1 MTGNIKKTRTFLYI
15 SNAIIAVM
23 CVISIAGFFIMPAG
37 QMKLSFK
44 IDRDLLTSL
53 RDSAVI
59 DNGGSSAVYS
69 ASPANITLSGGDISS
84 EIESTLKSTI
94 EELGDKIGP
103 GLLLDALIEEL
114 GDNAITLS
122 AGAEVTTP
130 RLLSSIG
137 NSDEKAASG
146 FIRDNFAI
154 MAEETARQ
162 IDVLKPLLI
171 NTAERLLKT
180 VSTIAI
186 QSSFD
191 TVKKIIVERS
201 GSNGEKEFD
210 EFVERVG
217 LDEGAVGEQ
226 LTTILDTISDE
237 GMTAE
242 QIAAEAE
249 NVYRNI
255 YEMAK
260 SDPKYGADVL
270 DKYEYDPEGFR
281 DGVKELVESSGLQD
295 EEGTVNLNMIIDRLI
310 EGGLMGIYSE
320 ELMNEAGGITFGP
333 VIAPKRGAF
342 AEIRVTAPDGTD
354 AVISSASS
362 TSSASKVSDS
372 DLRKTIKDSFSS
384 YADKLLETGAVRR
397 AFRPIHIVL
406 ILMGAIVLIHMA
418 AWLYLLIKILVK
430 LFKPNPG
437 VTLWVPVVFGWSLI
451 SLLTLIPYISIRIG
465 KPGSLLSKLIPG
477 LASGPQLNLALRIAS
492 GGVIAAICGILLFI
506 FGFVYR
512 HFRHKLR
519 DLLEK
524 EGGLQT

>member
-191 TVKKIIVERS
+191 TVKK
-201 GSNGEKEFD
+201 
-210 EFVERVG
+210 
-217 LDEGAVGEQ
+217 
-226 LTTILDTISDE
+226 
-237 GMTAE
+237 
-242 QIAAEAE
+242 
-249 NVYRNI
+249 
-255 YEMAK
+255 
-260 SDPKYGADVL
+260 
-270 DKYEYDPEGFR
+270 
-281 DGVKELVESSGLQD
+281 
-295 EEGTVNLNMIIDRLI
+295 
-310 EGGLMGIYSE
+310 
-320 ELMNEAGGITFGP
+320 
-333 VIAPKRGAF
+333 
-342 AEIRVTAPDGTD
+342 
-354 AVISSASS
+354 
-362 TSSASKVSDS
+362 
-372 DLRKTIKDSFSS
+372 
-384 YADKLLETGAVRR
+384 
-397 AFRPIHIVL
+397 
-406 ILMGAIVLIHMA
+406 
-418 AWLYLLIKILVK
+418 
-430 LFKPNPG
+430 
-437 VTLWVPVVFGWSLI
+437 
-451 SLLTLIPYISIRIG
+451 
-465 KPGSLLSKLIPG
+465 
-477 LASGPQLNLALRIAS
+477 
-492 GGVIAAICGILLFI
+492 
-506 FGFVYR
+506 
-512 HFRHKLR
+512 
-519 DLLEK
+519 
-524 EGGLQT
+524 